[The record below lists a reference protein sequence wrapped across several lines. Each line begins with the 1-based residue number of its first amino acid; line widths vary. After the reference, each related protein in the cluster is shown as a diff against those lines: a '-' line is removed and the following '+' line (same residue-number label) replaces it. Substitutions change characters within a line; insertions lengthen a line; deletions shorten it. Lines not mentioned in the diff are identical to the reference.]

1 MSIHKKFGLIILFLI
16 INTFLV
22 IGYLSVR
29 NATFLNKLRNEALK
43 LSELDLTKDKYSMEL
58 RTNDSYA
65 VVEKAMKSYLHNY
78 AKLLQSTLAIMDDEK
93 LIKILSY
100 DNYASD
106 GPLFTNSLKYL
117 DTEKEKFNKNI
128 DKLVADSQESNINS
142 YINGK
147 IDDKYYKDL
156 YIELMSNAK
165 IKSNFNEVKAL
176 LEEARTN
183 INNIFD
189 VSKEVLAF
197 LVNTKDYW
205 KLEDGQIKFLSN
217 DLYNQYIALISKIQ

>member
-58 RTNDSYA
+58 RTNGSYA